1 MGNYGHLINSIILC
15 EQRRQ
20 GANTELANLH
30 KKRLIISREPP
41 KTQNVK
47 LSNSILK
54 ELTGGSE
61 ISARKIYSDNEKT
74 SICMT
79 LILECNKKPL
89 LEEEPTEADMRRIID
104 LLFESK
110 FTNDKELINN
120 KNIFEKNVYYTEDE
134 FREKYKYSLMR
145 ILFNHNKSHYKKNFQ
160 IPEKIKKRTRDY
172 MESSI
177 EIFEWFNE
185 TYEKIE
191 NYTINEYITIM
202 DINMEL
208 KNSEF
213 YDSLV
218 KNEKRK
224 FTKDKLIKIFKEN
237 PLFSRYFREETNT
250 HIDGIKFK
258 APIRLEGYKKK
269 QILE

>member
-1 MGNYGHLINSIILC
+1 
-15 EQRRQ
+15 
-20 GANTELANLH
+20 
-30 KKRLIISREPP
+30 
-41 KTQNVK
+41 
-47 LSNSILK
+47 
-54 ELTGGSE
+54 
-61 ISARKIYSDNEKT
+61 
-74 SICMT
+74 
-79 LILECNKKPL
+79 
-89 LEEEPTEADMRRIID
+89 
-104 LLFESK
+104 
-110 FTNDKELINN
+110 
-120 KNIFEKNVYYTEDE
+120 
-134 FREKYKYSLMR
+134 MR